1 VLRPDISL
9 ANVYFPFGK
18 SAVDLEHAIARGCA
32 KLAPEIAT
40 IIRSFNPHQGG
51 DAVFWSLGSG
61 GHRPASL
68 HNTTFNMLF
77 YARIKLSPQNF
88 QCAGKRGRKALKI
101 LGRAGK
107 MAARLKSRLFSP

>member
-1 VLRPDISL
+1 LIEDFPDAIVAVAVDSFNNLRSALDQAACASLTVLRPAISL

-68 HNTTFNMLF
+68 HNTTFSMLF
-77 YARIKLSPQNF
+77 
-88 QCAGKRGRKALKI
+88 
-101 LGRAGK
+101 
-107 MAARLKSRLFSP
+107 